1 MLGEGLSPKA
11 PRFLNDKD
19 LNAIKDTII
28 DWGDGTVEPF
38 LKKIKVKIPAPG
50 PSVPR
55 PAIDISDPPAPIV
68 DVDGPNISGPKL
80 PNPGEPRPDEPEQYE
95 TVYSL
100 GSKHRYKDTFIN
112 GLIDSKEPVT
122 IIVTNI
128 SCITEYFKK
137 DYQPALITVSKP
149 DTYHINLDV
158 LTSIEQIG
166 SDVTTLEYAFSPD
179 SNNRISN
186 VMYYYSA
193 GPLPGEPCSSA
204 TNIRAFYDGRPD
216 VPKYSEYGE
225 SSYRN
230 RHIQGVSQMIFGLGE
245 DIFCFKKNA
254 FRYCTNIS
262 NIKGLFAHSTLVEDK
277 ETFFNNGSI
286 SKLNSIL
293 YSSKDE
299 SEKITADTYSKI
311 KLAQIDNILE
321 YFPSAT
327 NLDFAF
333 LDTNYDIVSQ
343 KNLISS
349 INALPNKVS
358 TTNCLSIFRQS
369 YIKDYIHNI
378 KEYGGE
384 PGMPPSIDGNTILTN
399 IDQTAIDLRTQ
410 QKSSNFETLSETQNS
425 CSWLFSTSSTVL
437 NVYVSSTKSDL
448 KVPDDGILKI
458 NNINQDSIPDEVSI
472 TDNMGRSRSVKLMS
486 DASGKYLVPNIT
498 NTELTAHLSDKKP
511 IMICIN
517 NLGTILSG
525 NTLDSTDDR
534 LPVFSVSEKL
544 QNANVLIELVQLGK
558 DIKNLNNFFQKNSI
572 SFLVRELVKKQQ
584 ATFMPGPEG
593 PTLTP
598 SPQPDI
604 VLLQN
609 PIWGPM
615 RNNFRYAFA
624 ESKIYSNPEDFYL
637 ECQDGK
643 SRKGPISFD
652 PYEALPPGE
661 TMVPRFD
668 LIDSL
673 NLTYGAR
680 DSSDL
685 TGMFYKTEFCGK
697 INPRLFSENK
707 YIHENAFHIEK
718 EQNDDCII
726 LNADGTRYN
735 PYDVIPKDWNGNL

>member
-1 MLGEGLSPKA
+1 MRTATIVLEQAYTKKTQSITVNQKTLYTKNQTVFKLYFKGDKLKDITKPSGPTKPSEPGVDINEPKIPPVAPDITPLGGGGSGMNPIPIKHPYLEVMLGEGLSPKA

-19 LNAIKDTII
+19 LNAIKDTVI

-50 PSVPR
+50 PSIPR
-55 PAIDISDPPAPIV
+55 PAIDISEPSSPIV
-68 DVDGPNISGPKL
+68 DVDGPNISVPKL
-80 PNPGEPRPDEPEQYE
+80 PNPGEPRQDEPEQYE

-128 SCITEYFKK
+128 SGITEYFET
-137 DYQPALITVSKP
+137 DYQPALITVSRP
-149 DTYHINLDV
+149 DTYNINLDV

-186 VMYYYSA
+186 VSYYSDRH
-193 GPLPGEPCSSA
+193 LPGEPGSSA

-230 RHIQGVSQMIFGLGE
+230 RHIQGPDQMIFGLGE

-254 FRYCTNIS
+254 FRYCSNIS

-384 PGMPPSIDGNTILTN
+384 LGMPP
-399 IDQTAIDLRTQ
+399 
-410 QKSSNFETLSETQNS
+410 
-425 CSWLFSTSSTVL
+425 
-437 NVYVSSTKSDL
+437 
-448 KVPDDGILKI
+448 
-458 NNINQDSIPDEVSI
+458 
-472 TDNMGRSRSVKLMS
+472 
-486 DASGKYLVPNIT
+486 
-498 NTELTAHLSDKKP
+498 
-511 IMICIN
+511 
-517 NLGTILSG
+517 
-525 NTLDSTDDR
+525 
-534 LPVFSVSEKL
+534 
-544 QNANVLIELVQLGK
+544 
-558 DIKNLNNFFQKNSI
+558 
-572 SFLVRELVKKQQ
+572 
-584 ATFMPGPEG
+584 MP
-593 PTLTP
+593 
-598 SPQPDI
+598 
-604 VLLQN
+604 
-609 PIWGPM
+609 PM
-615 RNNFRYAFA
+615 
-624 ESKIYSNPEDFYL
+624 
-637 ECQDGK
+637 
-643 SRKGPISFD
+643 
-652 PYEALPPGE
+652 PP
-661 TMVPRFD
+661 
-668 LIDSL
+668 
-673 NLTYGAR
+673 
-680 DSSDL
+680 
-685 TGMFYKTEFCGK
+685 
-697 INPRLFSENK
+697 
-707 YIHENAFHIEK
+707 
-718 EQNDDCII
+718 
-726 LNADGTRYN
+726 
-735 PYDVIPKDWNGNL
+735 